1 MRTILL
7 LAFLFLFNLI
17 SISQTQQDSLTA
29 KLSEPVK
36 VDSIEIRGNKT
47 TEDFIILRELTFG
60 VGDTVDNKKLHFN
73 KERIFSLTLFNRV
86 ELFIE
91 SIERKNILVI
101 DVTEAWYL
109 YPIPFWYTQNNSIKK
124 LTYGID
130 FLLKNF
136 RGRNETLHTTFGL
149 GYDKYFSM
157 KYENPALLYD
167 EDIGFSVYAGYINF
181 NNRNKAAERLN
192 KGNFSYR
199 VINGSIGIWKRLN
212 QFNLIGGSLS
222 FNYREAKTKPIGAIT
237 ASGKLI
243 DHLPSVSLYHFYDS
257 RDLKLY
263 SQDGFYSLVNYM
275 HRGFA
280 VDNINYNI
288 FELDLRG
295 YQTLAGEFSSKLRF
309 FHKRT
314 FGRQVPFYD
323 YAYLG
328 YSEKIRGHNNDFVE
342 GHNAI
347 LTSVELSYPLLDEW
361 NVSIKLPL
369 IPQSLTSAR
378 IGIHFNIFAD
388 AGTVFENG
396 RSLILKKFYSGYG
409 FGLTFLLLP
418 YQAFRLVY
426 AINELGNGEVVFA
439 TGFSF

>member
-1 MRTILL
+1 MRKILL
-7 LAFLFLFNLI
+7 LSFLFLINLI
-17 SISQTQQDSLTA
+17 SFSQTLPDSLTTRLL
-29 KLSEPVK
+29 KPVK
-36 VDSIEIRGNKT
+36 IDSIEIRGNKT

-60 VGDTVDNKKLHFN
+60 VGDTVDNEKLHFN

-86 ELFIE
+86 ELFVE
-91 SIERKNILVI
+91 NHEEKNILII
-101 DVTEAWYL
+101 DVTESWYL

-136 RGRNETLHTTFGL
+136 RGRNETLHATVGL
-149 GYDKYFSM
+149 GYDKYFTV

-167 EDIGFSVYAGYINF
+167 EDIGFSVYAGYTNF
-181 NNRNKAAERLN
+181 NNRNETAERLN

-199 VINGSIGIWKRLN
+199 VIHGSIGVWKRIN

-222 FNYREAKTKPIGAIT
+222 FNYWEAKTKPIGAIT

-243 DHLPSVSLYHFYDS
+243 DHLPGAGVYHFYDS

-263 SQDGFYSLVNYM
+263 SQDGFYSLVNYL
-275 HRGFA
+275 HRGFG
-280 VDNINYNI
+280 VDNINYSI
-288 FELDLRG
+288 LEIDLRG
-295 YQTLAGEFSSKLRF
+295 YQTLAGELSSKLRL

-314 FGRQVPFYD
+314 FGREVPFYD
-323 YAYLG
+323 YEYLG

-342 GHNAI
+342 GHNSI
-347 LTSVELSYPLLDEW
+347 LTSAELSYPILDEW

-378 IGIHFNIFAD
+378 IGIHINIFAD

-396 RSLILKKFYSGYG
+396 QSLILKKFYSGYG
-409 FGLTFLLLP
+409 VGITLLLLP
-418 YQAFRLVY
+418 YNAFRFEY
-426 AINELGNGEVVFA
+426 AINELGNGEIVFA